1 MGGKTRRRGF
11 PLDIHAGVLV
21 GGFSAVYTAVVGW
34 YRGMSPDV
42 LSGQALGVLVAAFT
56 VAGLVVGSVIA
67 GRPDFGPSK
76 RTALVRGF
84 VAAIPV
90 YAAGGLLF
98 LPASGWFSLL
108 PLMSVIAA
116 GLVGPPIGIFMYRL
130 HRRSDVSKPA
140 IEPGGELAWLKG
152 EMLGSWTP
160 LLMSIAVLGALGVG
174 MRAIPDGVA
183 SPSLEPPEP
192 PSIEELVEA
201 IPSLREVAHADSTN
215 PEAWLDLGFALTSL
229 GQFNAAVD
237 CLGIAVSLDSTRVES
252 WTTLGRAAF
261 YAGQM
266 PQAARAYWNA
276 LKRDPGAL
284 APNGLD
290 RVILDA
296 VLNSTILM
304 STDEG

>member
-1 MGGKTRRRGF
+1 MGRNTRSIRF
-11 PLDIHAGVLV
+11 PLDLHAGILV
-21 GGFSAVYTAVVGW
+21 GGFSAAYVAVVGW
-34 YRGMSPDV
+34 YRGISTDL
-42 LSGQALGVLVAAFT
+42 LSGRALGVLVIAFA
-56 VAGLVVGSVIA
+56 VAGMVVGSVIA

-76 RTALVRGF
+76 RMALARGF
-84 VAAIPV
+84 VAAIPL

-98 LPASGWFSLL
+98 LPVNGWFSLL
-108 PLMSVIAA
+108 PLISVIAA

-130 HRRSDVSKPA
+130 HRRRDSIKPT

-160 LLMSIAVLGALGVG
+160 LLMSIAVLGVLGVG
-174 MRAIPDGVA
+174 MRAIPDDVA
-183 SPSLEPPEP
+183 SPTQEALEPP
-192 PSIEELVEA
+192 SLEELVEL
-201 IPSLREVAHADSTN
+201 IPSLRQAARADSTN
-215 PEAWLDLGFALTSL
+215 ADAWFELGYALTSL
-229 GQFNAAVD
+229 GRFPAAID
-237 CLGIAVSLDSTRVES
+237 CIGISIGLDSTRIES

-276 LKRDPGAL
+276 LKLDPAAL

-296 VLNSTILM
+296 VLNATILQP
-304 STDEG
+304 SGEG